1 MTSFSLSPAPPNRR
15 TPSPPILGPCYPWFI
30 FRLYRTT
37 VTIHAADRSLRV
49 FTLFTLFSHTDTSKP
64 CFAQPILVELPNQD
78 THIFLGPLKFTISY
92 RKPMGATLYLI
103 TNPLL
108 RPNYLISRVLKFY
121 FSHEK
126 APTSRS
132 SIFTSTARCQLPRSG
147 LPKAESR
154 KGKSHATTYLLPI
167 RTRYTTNNNNNTKSN
182 NNDNNWRRRRIQLA
196 DRNTDDT
203 R

>member
-37 VTIHAADRSLRV
+37 VTIHAADRSLRCLHSLHSLLTHGHV
-49 FTLFTLFSHTDTSKP
+49 KTLLCPAHFSRTTS
-64 CFAQPILVELPNQD
+64 NQD

-108 RPNYLISRVLKFY
+108 LLTTLYRACSNSISRTRKRRPAGRPSLLAPPVANYLDPGSRK
-121 FSHEK
+121 
-126 APTSRS
+126 
-132 SIFTSTARCQLPRSG
+132 
-147 LPKAESR
+147 PKAGRGNHMPLPTYMYLYRSVPGIR
-154 KGKSHATTYLLPI
+154 QTTTTPKATT
-167 RTRYTTNNNNNTKSN
+167 TTTGGEGGSH
-182 NNDNNWRRRRIQLA
+182 
-196 DRNTDDT
+196 
-203 R
+203 